1 MQNLEISGNSETQV
15 FKFSRVQLKVKTV
28 KSSLCEVSL
37 TPGEF
42 DVSWDSAW
50 ETKGVFDIFGM
61 LIILK
66 GHWET
71 IFCQYF
77 KL

>member
-1 MQNLEISGNSETQV
+1 MQCMKNNFMRSEIQPMRLNINILGKLQTKSSGNSETQV

-42 DVSWDSAW
+42 DVR
-50 ETKGVFDIFGM
+50 
-61 LIILK
+61 
-66 GHWET
+66 
-71 IFCQYF
+71 
-77 KL
+77 